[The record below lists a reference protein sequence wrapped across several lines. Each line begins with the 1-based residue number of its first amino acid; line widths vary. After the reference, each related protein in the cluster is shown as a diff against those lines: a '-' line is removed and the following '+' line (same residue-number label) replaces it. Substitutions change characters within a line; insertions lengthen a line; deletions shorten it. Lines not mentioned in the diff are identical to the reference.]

1 MSDVL
6 PEADGSGGDDHIAT
20 VTVRYW
26 ASIRSAAG
34 IDSEQVPGRPEG
46 ITLAELLSEIAGLH
60 PEQRFRDQLRICS
73 VLIGSEPV
81 GARDPHG
88 IRLPP
93 GTVVEFLPPF
103 AGG

>member
-1 MSDVL
+1 MSDAF
-6 PEADGSGGDDHIAT
+6 PETERPGGDDHIP

-34 IDSEQVPGRPEG
+34 VDSEQVDAG
-46 ITLAELLSEIAGLH
+46 TLAELLSQLSARH
-60 PEQRFRDQLRICS
+60 PDQKFRDQVRICS
-73 VLIGSEPV
+73 ILVGSQPV
-81 GARDPHG
+81 GAREPAEV
-88 IRLPP
+88 RLLP